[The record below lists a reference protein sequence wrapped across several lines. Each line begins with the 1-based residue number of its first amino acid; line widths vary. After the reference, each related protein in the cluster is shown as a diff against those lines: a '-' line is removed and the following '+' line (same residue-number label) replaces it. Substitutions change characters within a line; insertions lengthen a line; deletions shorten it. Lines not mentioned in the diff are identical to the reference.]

1 VIPKWLKWAQ
11 QLQAIAQTGLTFT
24 ENPFEVERYEMV
36 REIAAEMMAAQ
47 SELNATPILDLFAD
61 QAGYATPK
69 VDVRGVVF
77 DRAIPDGQAC
87 DVAVRVRDG
96 DVRILLVKERR
107 DGRWTLPGGWAD
119 VNDSPAAAT
128 EREVWEESGY
138 RAKAT
143 KLLACY
149 DRNKHD
155 HPPHAFHI
163 YKLFFL
169 CELEGGT
176 PTTSIETTAV
186 GFFPE
191 DEIPPLSLPRVT
203 PAQVARF
210 FEHYRHPDWATDF
223 D

>member
-1 VIPKWLKWAQ
+1 MNPKWLSWAQ

-24 ENPFEVERYEMV
+24 QNPFEVERYELV

-77 DRAIPDGQAC
+77 DRATQ
-87 DVAVRVRDG
+87 DG
-96 DVRILLVKERR
+96 DAWILLVKERR

-119 VNDSPAAAT
+119 VNDSPAEAT

-149 DRNKHD
+149 DRNKHG

-176 PTTSIETTAV
+176 PTTSIETADV
-186 GFFPE
+186 GFFSE

-203 PAQVARF
+203 PAQITRF
-210 FEHYRHPDWATDF
+210 FEHYGHPDWATDF

>member
-1 VIPKWLKWAQ
+1 MNAKWIEWAQ

-24 ENPFEVERYEMV
+24 ENPFEVERYEQV
-36 REIAAEMMAAQ
+36 REIAAEMMAAYG
-47 SELNATPILDLFAD
+47 ELDIQPIRDLFAD

-69 VDVRGVVF
+69 VDVRGVIF
-77 DRAIPDGQAC
+77 DRTIADGAH
-87 DVAVRVRDG
+87 
-96 DVRILLVKERR
+96 ILLVKERR
-107 DGRWTLPGGWAD
+107 DGLWTLPGGWAD
-119 VNDSPAAAT
+119 VNDSPAEAT
-128 EREVWEESGY
+128 EREVLEESGY
-138 RAKAT
+138 RARAT

-169 CELEGGT
+169 CELVGGA
-176 PTTSIETTAV
+176 PTTSVETEGV
-186 GFFPE
+186 GFFRE

-203 PAQVARF
+203 PAQIQSF
-210 FEHYRHPDWATDF
+210 FEHYRHPEWATDF

>member
-1 VIPKWLKWAQ
+1 MNPKWLSWAQ

-24 ENPFEVERYEMV
+24 QNPFEVERYELV
-36 REIAAEMMAAQ
+36 QEIAAKMMAAQ
-47 SELNATPILDLFAD
+47 SELGTAPILDLFAD

-69 VDVRGVVF
+69 VDVRAVVF
-77 DRAIPDGQAC
+77 DRAVPHGNSADGTP
-87 DVAVRVRDG
+87 
-96 DVRILLVKERR
+96 RILLVKERR

-119 VNDSPAAAT
+119 VNDSPAEAT
-128 EREVWEESGY
+128 EREVREESGY
-138 RAKAT
+138 RCRAT

-169 CELEGGT
+169 CKLEGGA
-176 PTTSIETTAV
+176 PTTSIETAGV

-203 PAQVARF
+203 PAQIARF

>member
-1 VIPKWLKWAQ
+1 VNPKWLEWAQ
-11 QLQAIAQTGLTFT
+11 QLQAVAQTGLTFSQ
-24 ENPFEVERYEMV
+24 NPFEVERCEQV
-36 REIAAEMMAAQ
+36 RQIAAEMMAAH
-47 SELNATPILDLFAD
+47 SGLDIRSIQGLFAD

-77 DRAIPDGQAC
+77 GPGPCPGPGPKPEDTK
-87 DVAVRVRDG
+87 
-96 DVRILLVKERR
+96 ILLVKERR

-119 VNDSPAAAT
+119 VNDSPAEAT
-128 EREVWEESGY
+128 EREVLEESGY
-138 RAKAT
+138 RAKAV

-149 DRNKHD
+149 DRNKHG

-169 CELEGGT
+169 CELEGGA
-176 PTTSIETTAV
+176 PTTSIETAGV
-186 GFFPE
+186 DFFGE

-203 PAQVARF
+203 PAQIHRF